1 MHSRSNDN
9 KGFDDFA
16 KSAIWNTDDG
26 AFLYCIVRVQDF
38 LYVYWV
44 DVGSATD
51 DQILL
56 PPDDIK
62 EAVSAEPPEVSAPHP
77 SVYEHF
83 RGGAV
88 ILVVPVHQTG
98 RSGQK
103 LTHIPSRKVV

>member
-1 MHSRSNDN
+1 MHSGSHNN

-26 AFLYCIVRVQDF
+26 AFLDCIVRVQDF

-44 DVGSATD
+44 DVGSATN

-62 EAVSAEPPEVSAPHP
+62 EAVSADPDSIRLEICFVP
-77 SVYEHF
+77 
-83 RGGAV
+83 GAG
-88 ILVVPVHQTG
+88 LL
-98 RSGQK
+98 QK
-103 LTHIPSRKVV
+103 GESFQPGNDFESDTARAG